1 MSKLGM
7 NWLLTVAVTVAAG
20 AIGAGAYYLSKEDT
34 SVVAEAEKAV
44 AKLEAAANGR
54 VQLGTSGAQNA
65 EAVADPASGTT
76 TELETA
82 EVTAEDAP
90 SFDVMRV
97 EPSGDAVVAGRAEA
111 GSIVALISNGDVVGK
126 GIANSSGEFAIVLD
140 QPLKPGDHDVS
151 LEATNQET
159 QETNDSQQHIAV
171 SVPEDETG
179 EVLVVLNAPNEPSK
193 ILQLPEAPV
202 TAEPVTTVQADEPSL
217 AAPAEVA
224 AVAETV
230 QKPQASAPVETAAE
244 TPVQAPAKTPAA
256 TQVAVNVAPAET
268 QVVVNQTPAPVS
280 EAVAPEPT
288 PLQAATQTTPAPAQ
302 APAKIATQ
310 TQSQTPAPV
319 QAPAVSVAPQA
330 QEPALTVKAVE
341 TEQGKVFVAGESE
354 PGAQVRV
361 YVGEDFLGEA
371 KAGNKGRW
379 LVEAEKIIPAG
390 NVEVRA
396 DKVENAEGKV
406 EARAQ
411 VVFTKGEKDVAMIP
425 VRLVAEGS
433 GSKGASASVGIGEL
447 PNVIIRR
454 GDNLW
459 SISRRLYGKGT
470 RYTTIY
476 QANSQQIHNPD
487 LIFPG
492 QVFMLPVADLNW
504 KTINN

>member
-44 AKLEAAANGR
+44 AKLEAAANGK

-82 EVTAEDAP
+82 GVAVDDAP

-126 GIANSSGEFAIVLD
+126 GIANSRGEFAIVLD

-159 QETNDSQQHIAV
+159 QETNDSQEHIAV

-193 ILQLPEAPV
+193 ILQLPETPV
-202 TAEPVTTVQADEPSL
+202 TAEPVTIVPADEPAP
-217 AAPAEVA
+217 AAPAKV
-224 AVAETV
+224 AVAPEIGA
-230 QKPQASAPVETAAE
+230 KPMATAPVEAAAE
-244 TPVQAPAKTPAA
+244 APTQAPAVTPAE
-256 TQVAVNVAPAET
+256 TQVAVNET
-268 QVVVNQTPAPVS
+268 PVETKVVVNQTPTPVGESAVPAPTM
-280 EAVAPEPT
+280 P
-288 PLQAATQTTPAPAQ
+288 QAATPAAPAPVQ
-302 APAKIATQ
+302 MPTQTATQ
-310 TQSQTPAPV
+310 TQTPTQV
-319 QAPAVSVAPQA
+319 QAPVTAAAPQA
-330 QEPALTVKAVE
+330 QDPALTVKAVE

-361 YVGEDFLGEA
+361 YVGEDFVGEA

-379 LVEAEKIIPAG
+379 LVEAEKTIPAG
-390 NVEVRA
+390 NVEIRA

>member
-1 MSKLGM
+1 MSKSGM
-7 NWLLTVAVTVAAG
+7 NWLLTVAVAVAAG

-44 AKLEAAANGR
+44 AKLEAAANGK
-54 VQLGTSGAQNA
+54 VQLNSSGTQTDKA
-65 EAVADPASGTT
+65 EAGKTP
-76 TELETA
+76 
-82 EVTAEDAP
+82 EVTTQLDTAAVTTDNVP

-126 GIANSSGEFAIVLD
+126 GIANNSGEFAIVLER
-140 QPLKPGDHDVS
+140 PLKPGDHDVS

-159 QETNDSQQHIAV
+159 QEKSGSQQHIAV

-179 EVLVVLNAPNEPSK
+179 EVLVVLNEPDAPSK
-193 ILQLPEAPV
+193 ILQLPETPV
-202 TAEPVTTVQADEPSL
+202 TAEPVATANAKAPET

-224 AVAETV
+224 VAQTPGAKEE
-230 QKPQASAPVETAAE
+230 AP
-244 TPVQAPAKTPAA
+244 
-256 TQVAVNVAPAET
+256 VNVAAE
-268 QVVVNQTPAPVS
+268 
-280 EAVAPEPT
+280 E
-288 PLQAATQTTPAPAQ
+288 PAQ
-302 APAKIATQ
+302 APAKTEVAVTETPSSVNAASAPAPEAAQ
-310 TQSQTPAPV
+310 TAEAPVEVAAQTPASVQTPAAPV
-319 QAPAVSVAPQA
+319 AAATEEPQ
-330 QEPALTVKAVE
+330 LTVKAVE
-341 TEQGKVFVAGESE
+341 TEKGKVFVAGESE

-361 YVGEDFLGEA
+361 YVGEEFIGEA
-371 KAGNKGRW
+371 QAGTEGRW
-379 LVEAEKIIPAG
+379 LVEAEKTIPAG

-396 DKVENAEGKV
+396 DKVENTDGKV

-411 VVFTKGEKDVAMIP
+411 VVFTKGENDVAMIP

-433 GSKGASASVGIGEL
+433 GSKGASATVGIGEL

-459 SISRRLYGKGT
+459 TISRRLYGKGT

-476 QANSQQIHNPD
+476 QANSQQIQNPD
-487 LIFPG
+487 MIFPG

>member
-1 MSKLGM
+1 MSKSGM
-7 NWLLTVAVTVAAG
+7 NWLLTVAVAVAAG

-44 AKLEAAANGR
+44 AKLEAAANGK
-54 VQLGTSGAQNA
+54 VQLNSSGTQTDKA
-65 EAVADPASGTT
+65 EAGKAP
-76 TELETA
+76 
-82 EVTAEDAP
+82 EVTTQLDSAAVTTDNVP

-126 GIANSSGEFAIVLD
+126 GIANNSGEFAIVLER
-140 QPLKPGDHDVS
+140 PLKPGDHDVS

-159 QETNDSQQHIAV
+159 QEKSGSQQHIAV

-179 EVLVVLNAPNEPSK
+179 EVLVVLNEPDAPSK
-193 ILQLPEAPV
+193 ILQLPETPV
-202 TAEPVTTVQADEPSL
+202 TAEPIATANAKAPET

-224 AVAETV
+224 VAQTPGAKEE
-230 QKPQASAPVETAAE
+230 APVNAAAE
-244 TPVQAPAKTPAA
+244 K
-256 TQVAVNVAPAET
+256 
-268 QVVVNQTPAPVS
+268 
-280 EAVAPEPT
+280 
-288 PLQAATQTTPAPAQ
+288 PAQ
-302 APAKIATQ
+302 APAKTEVAVTETPASASEAAQTVEVAT
-310 TQSQTPAPV
+310 QTPAPV
-319 QAPAVSVAPQA
+319 ETPAAPVAAATEEPQ
-330 QEPALTVKAVE
+330 LTVKAVE
-341 TEQGKVFVAGESE
+341 TEKGKVFVAGESE

-361 YVGEDFLGEA
+361 YVGEEFVGEA
-371 KAGNKGRW
+371 QAGTEGRW
-379 LVEAEKIIPAG
+379 LVEAEKTIPAG

-396 DKVENAEGKV
+396 DKVENTEGRV

-411 VVFTKGEKDVAMIP
+411 VVFTKGENDVAMIP

-433 GSKGASASVGIGEL
+433 GSKGASATVGIGEL

-459 SISRRLYGKGT
+459 TISRRLYGKGT

-476 QANSQQIHNPD
+476 QANSQQIQNPD
-487 LIFPG
+487 MIFPG

>member
-1 MSKLGM
+1 MSKSGM
-7 NWLLTVAVTVAAG
+7 NWLLTVAVAVAAG

-44 AKLEAAANGR
+44 AKLEAAANGK
-54 VQLGTSGAQNA
+54 VQLNSSGTQTDKA
-65 EAVADPASGTT
+65 EAGKAP
-76 TELETA
+76 
-82 EVTAEDAP
+82 EVTTQLDTAAVTTDNVP

-126 GIANSSGEFAIVLD
+126 GIANNSGEFAIVLER
-140 QPLKPGDHDVS
+140 PLKPGDHDVS

-159 QETNDSQQHIAV
+159 QEKSGSQQHIAV

-179 EVLVVLNAPNEPSK
+179 EVLVVLNEPDAPSK
-193 ILQLPEAPV
+193 ILQLPETPV
-202 TAEPVTTVQADEPSL
+202 TAEPVATANAKAPET

-224 AVAETV
+224 VAQTPGAKEE
-230 QKPQASAPVETAAE
+230 APVNAAAE
-244 TPVQAPAKTPAA
+244 K
-256 TQVAVNVAPAET
+256 
-268 QVVVNQTPAPVS
+268 
-280 EAVAPEPT
+280 
-288 PLQAATQTTPAPAQ
+288 PAQ
-302 APAKIATQ
+302 APANTEVAVTETPAPVNAASAPAPEAAQTAEAPVEVAT
-310 TQSQTPAPV
+310 QTPAPAETPA
-319 QAPAVSVAPQA
+319 APVAAATEEPQ
-330 QEPALTVKAVE
+330 LTVKAVE
-341 TEQGKVFVAGESE
+341 TEKGKVFVAGESE

-361 YVGEDFLGEA
+361 YVGEEFVGEA
-371 KAGNKGRW
+371 QAGTEGRW
-379 LVEAEKIIPAG
+379 LVEAEKTIPAG

-396 DKVENAEGKV
+396 DKVENTDGKV

-411 VVFTKGEKDVAMIP
+411 VVFTKGENDVAMIP

-433 GSKGASASVGIGEL
+433 GSKGASATVGIGEL

-459 SISRRLYGKGT
+459 TISRRLYGKGT

-476 QANSQQIHNPD
+476 QANSQQIQNPD
-487 LIFPG
+487 MIFPG

>member
-44 AKLEAAANGR
+44 AKLEAAANGK
-54 VQLGTSGAQNA
+54 VQLGTSGAQNDD
-65 EAVADPASGTT
+65 AVADHASGTT
-76 TELETA
+76 SELDKA
-82 EVTAEDAP
+82 DAAAEDTP

-97 EPSGDAVVAGRAEA
+97 ETSGDAVVAGRAEA

-126 GIANSSGEFAIVLD
+126 GIANNRGEFAIVLD

-179 EVLVVLNAPNEPSK
+179 EVLVVLNEPNEPSK
-193 ILQLPEAPV
+193 ILQVPEEPV
-202 TAEPVTTVQADEPSL
+202 TAEPVTTVQADEPAP

-224 AVAETV
+224 AALEIGT
-230 QKPQASAPVETAAE
+230 KPQAPAPVKTAAE
-244 TPVQAPAKTPAA
+244 TPAP
-256 TQVAVNVAPAET
+256 APAET
-268 QVVVNQTPAPVS
+268 QIAVNKAPAEIQITVNQTPAPVS
-280 EAVAPEPT
+280 ESVAPAPT
-288 PLQAATQTTPAPAQ
+288 PQQAATQTAPALVQ
-302 APAKIATQ
+302 APVQTATQ
-310 TQSQTPAPV
+310 TQTPAPLPAPV
-319 QAPAVSVAPQA
+319 QAPVTTVAPQA

-371 KAGNKGRW
+371 KAGKKGRW
-379 LVEAEKIIPAG
+379 LVEAEKTIPAG

>member
-1 MSKLGM
+1 MSKSGM
-7 NWLLTVAVTVAAG
+7 NWLLTVAVAVAAG

-44 AKLEAAANGR
+44 AKLEAAANGK
-54 VQLGTSGAQNA
+54 VQLNSSGTQTDKA
-65 EAVADPASGTT
+65 EAGKAP
-76 TELETA
+76 
-82 EVTAEDAP
+82 EVTTQLDTAAVTTDNVP

-126 GIANSSGEFAIVLD
+126 GIANNSGEFAIVLER
-140 QPLKPGDHDVS
+140 PLKPGDHDVS

-159 QETNDSQQHIAV
+159 QEKSGSQQHIAV
-171 SVPEDETG
+171 SVPEDESG
-179 EVLVVLNAPNEPSK
+179 EVLVVLNEPDAPSK
-193 ILQLPEAPV
+193 ILQLPETPV
-202 TAEPVTTVQADEPSL
+202 TAEPVATANAKTPET

-224 AVAETV
+224 VAQTPGAKEE
-230 QKPQASAPVETAAE
+230 APVNAAAE
-244 TPVQAPAKTPAA
+244 EPVQAPAKTE
-256 TQVAVNVAPAET
+256 VAVTE
-268 QVVVNQTPAPVS
+268 TPAPVNAAS
-280 EAVAPEPT
+280 APAPE
-288 PLQAATQTTPAPAQ
+288 AAHTAEAPVEVA
-302 APAKIATQ
+302 A
-310 TQSQTPAPV
+310 QTPASV
-319 QAPAVSVAPQA
+319 ETPAVPVAASTEEPQ
-330 QEPALTVKAVE
+330 LTVKAVE
-341 TEQGKVFVAGESE
+341 TEKGKVFVAGESE

-361 YVGEDFLGEA
+361 YVGEEFVGEA
-371 KAGNKGRW
+371 QAGTEGRW
-379 LVEAEKIIPAG
+379 LVEAEKTIPAG

-396 DKVENAEGKV
+396 DKVENTDGKV

-411 VVFTKGEKDVAMIP
+411 VVFTKGENDVAMIP

-433 GSKGASASVGIGEL
+433 GSKGASATVGIGEL

-459 SISRRLYGKGT
+459 TISRRLYGKGT

-476 QANSQQIHNPD
+476 QANSQQIQNPD
-487 LIFPG
+487 MIFPG

>member
-1 MSKLGM
+1 VNYGLLEEQLRTMSKSGM
-7 NWLLTVAVTVAAG
+7 NWLLTVAVAVAAG

-44 AKLEAAANGR
+44 AKLEAAANGK
-54 VQLGTSGAQNA
+54 VQLNSSGAQVDKA
-65 EAVADPASGTT
+65 GADKTPEATT
-76 TELETA
+76 KLETA
-82 EVTAEDAP
+82 DVAGDNVP

-111 GSIVALISNGDVVGK
+111 GSIVALISNGDVIGK
-126 GIANSSGEFAIVLD
+126 GIANNRGEFAIVLD
-140 QPLKPGDHDVS
+140 KPLKPGDHDVS

-159 QETNDSQQHIAV
+159 QEKNGSEQHIAV
-171 SVPEDETG
+171 SVPEDESG
-179 EVLVVLNAPNEPSK
+179 EVLVVLNEPNAPSK

-202 TAEPVTTVQADEPSL
+202 TAEPVTTVQTEQPKAD
-217 AAPAEVA
+217 
-224 AVAETV
+224 
-230 QKPQASAPVETAAE
+230 APVETAATE
-244 TPVQAPAKTPAA
+244 TPGAKEEASAPAA
-256 TQVAVNVAPAET
+256 TAEKPAAAPAET
-268 QVVVNQTPAPVS
+268 SVAVTETPAPTA
-280 EAVAPEPT
+280 E
-288 PLQAATQTTPAPAQ
+288 TPAPAATETAE
-302 APAKIATQ
+302 APAEQPQPEAPAAVAAQ
-310 TQSQTPAPV
+310 TETPTEAPAPV
-319 QAPAVSVAPQA
+319 AVAQANE
-330 QEPALTVKAVE
+330 EPELTVKAVE

-361 YVGEDFLGEA
+361 YVGEEFVGEA
-371 KAGNKGRW
+371 KAGKEGRW
-379 LVEAEKIIPAG
+379 LVEADKTIPAG

-396 DKVENAEGKV
+396 DKVENTEGKV

-411 VVFTKGEKDVAMIP
+411 VVFTKGENDVAMIP

-433 GSKGASASVGIGEL
+433 GSKGSSASVGIGEL

-459 SISRRLYGKGT
+459 TISRRLYGQGT

-476 QANSQQIHNPD
+476 QANSQQIQNPD

>member
-1 MSKLGM
+1 MSKSGM
-7 NWLLTVAVTVAAG
+7 NWLLTVAVAVAAG

-44 AKLEAAANGR
+44 AKLEAAANGK
-54 VQLGTSGAQNA
+54 VQLNSSGTQTDKA
-65 EAVADPASGTT
+65 EAGKAP
-76 TELETA
+76 
-82 EVTAEDAP
+82 EVTTQLDTAAVTTDNVP

-126 GIANSSGEFAIVLD
+126 GIANNSGEFAIVLER
-140 QPLKPGDHDVS
+140 PLKPGDHDVS

-159 QETNDSQQHIAV
+159 QEKSGSQQHIAV

-179 EVLVVLNAPNEPSK
+179 EVLVVLNEPDAPSK
-193 ILQLPEAPV
+193 ILQLPETPV
-202 TAEPVTTVQADEPSL
+202 TAEPVETANAKAPET

-224 AVAETV
+224 VAQIPGAKEE
-230 QKPQASAPVETAAE
+230 APVNAA
-244 TPVQAPAKTPAA
+244 ADK
-256 TQVAVNVAPAET
+256 
-268 QVVVNQTPAPVS
+268 
-280 EAVAPEPT
+280 
-288 PLQAATQTTPAPAQ
+288 PAQ
-302 APAKIATQ
+302 APAKTEVAVTETPAPVNAVSAPAPEAAQTAEAPVEVAT
-310 TQSQTPAPV
+310 QTPAPAETPA
-319 QAPAVSVAPQA
+319 APVAAATEEPQ
-330 QEPALTVKAVE
+330 LTVKAVE
-341 TEQGKVFVAGESE
+341 TEKGKVFVAGESE

-361 YVGEDFLGEA
+361 YVGEEFVGEA
-371 KAGNKGRW
+371 QAGTEGRW
-379 LVEAEKIIPAG
+379 LVEAEKTIPAG

-396 DKVENAEGKV
+396 DKVENTDGKV

-411 VVFTKGEKDVAMIP
+411 VVFTKGENDVAMIP

-433 GSKGASASVGIGEL
+433 GSKGASATVGIGEL

-459 SISRRLYGKGT
+459 TISRRLYGKGT

-476 QANSQQIHNPD
+476 QANSQQIQNPD
-487 LIFPG
+487 MIFPG

>member
-1 MSKLGM
+1 MSKSGM
-7 NWLLTVAVTVAAG
+7 NWLLTVAVAVAAG

-44 AKLEAAANGR
+44 AKLEAAANGK
-54 VQLGTSGAQNA
+54 VQLNSSGTQTDKA
-65 EAVADPASGTT
+65 EAGKAP
-76 TELETA
+76 
-82 EVTAEDAP
+82 EVTTQLDTAAVTTDNVP

-126 GIANSSGEFAIVLD
+126 GIANNSGEFAIVLER
-140 QPLKPGDHDVS
+140 PLKPGDHDVS

-159 QETNDSQQHIAV
+159 QEKSGSQQHIAV
-171 SVPEDETG
+171 SVPKDESG
-179 EVLVVLNAPNEPSK
+179 EVLVVLNEPDAPSK
-193 ILQLPEAPV
+193 VLQLPETPV
-202 TAEPVTTVQADEPSL
+202 TAEPVATANAKAPET

-224 AVAETV
+224 VA
-230 QKPQASAPVETAAE
+230 Q
-244 TPVQAPAKTPAA
+244 TPGAKEEA
-256 TQVAVNVAPAET
+256 
-268 QVVVNQTPAPVS
+268 PAPVN
-280 EAVAPEPT
+280 
-288 PLQAATQTTPAPAQ
+288 AAAEKPAQ
-302 APAKIATQ
+302 APAKTEVAVTE
-310 TQSQTPAPV
+310 TPAAPV
-319 QAPAVSVAPQA
+319 AAATEEPQ
-330 QEPALTVKAVE
+330 LTVKAVE
-341 TEQGKVFVAGESE
+341 TEKGKVFVAGESE

-361 YVGEDFLGEA
+361 YVGEEFVGEA
-371 KAGNKGRW
+371 QAGTEGRW
-379 LVEAEKIIPAG
+379 LVEAEKTIPAG

-396 DKVENAEGKV
+396 DKVEDTDGKV

-411 VVFTKGEKDVAMIP
+411 VVFTKGENDVAMIP

-433 GSKGASASVGIGEL
+433 GSKGASATVGIGEL

-459 SISRRLYGKGT
+459 TISRRLYGKGT

-476 QANSQQIHNPD
+476 QANNQQIQNPD
-487 LIFPG
+487 MIFPG

>member
-1 MSKLGM
+1 VNYGLLEEQLRTMSKSGM
-7 NWLLTVAVTVAAG
+7 NWLLTVAVAVAAG

-44 AKLEAAANGR
+44 AKLEAAANGK
-54 VQLGTSGAQNA
+54 VQLNSSGTQTDKA
-65 EAVADPASGTT
+65 EAGKAP
-76 TELETA
+76 
-82 EVTAEDAP
+82 EVTTQLDTAAVTTDNVP

-126 GIANSSGEFAIVLD
+126 GIANNSGEFAIVLER
-140 QPLKPGDHDVS
+140 PLKPGDHDVS

-159 QETNDSQQHIAV
+159 QEKSGSQQHIAV

-179 EVLVVLNAPNEPSK
+179 EVLVVLNEPDAPSK
-193 ILQLPEAPV
+193 ILQLPETPV
-202 TAEPVTTVQADEPSL
+202 TAEPVATANAKAPET

-224 AVAETV
+224 VAQTPGAKEE
-230 QKPQASAPVETAAE
+230 APVNAAAE
-244 TPVQAPAKTPAA
+244 K
-256 TQVAVNVAPAET
+256 
-268 QVVVNQTPAPVS
+268 
-280 EAVAPEPT
+280 
-288 PLQAATQTTPAPAQ
+288 PAQ
-302 APAKIATQ
+302 APANTEVAVTETPAPVNAASAPAPEAAQTAEAPVEVAT
-310 TQSQTPAPV
+310 QTPAPAETPA
-319 QAPAVSVAPQA
+319 APVAAATEEPQ
-330 QEPALTVKAVE
+330 LTVKAVE
-341 TEQGKVFVAGESE
+341 TEKGKVFVAGESE

-361 YVGEDFLGEA
+361 YVGEEFVGEA
-371 KAGNKGRW
+371 QAGTEGRW
-379 LVEAEKIIPAG
+379 LVEAEKTIPAG

-396 DKVENAEGKV
+396 DKVENTDGKV

-411 VVFTKGEKDVAMIP
+411 VVFTKGENDVAMIP

-433 GSKGASASVGIGEL
+433 GSKGASATVGIGEL

-459 SISRRLYGKGT
+459 TISRRLYGKGT

-476 QANSQQIHNPD
+476 QANSQQIQNPD
-487 LIFPG
+487 MIFPG